1 MAIMVVVTEGI
12 TKVTTRVEV
21 EAMEEMAMKT
31 MATVSVLANL
41 FILTVDGCS

>member
-12 TKVTTRVEV
+12 TKVTARV

-41 FILTVDGCS
+41 FI

>member
-12 TKVTTRVEV
+12 TKVTARVEV

-31 MATVSVLANL
+31 MAIVSVLANL
-41 FILTVDGCS
+41 LI